1 MSYQVLARKWRPDQ
15 FSDVV
20 GQEHI
25 IAALTNALNNQRLHH
40 AYLFSGTRGVGK
52 TSIAR
57 LFAKGLN
64 CEKGLQLRRAVNVK
78 IVVQLKKGILLI

>member
-64 CEKGLQLRRAVNVK
+64 CEKGITATPCGECENCRAIKRREFY
-78 IVVQLKKGILLI
+78 